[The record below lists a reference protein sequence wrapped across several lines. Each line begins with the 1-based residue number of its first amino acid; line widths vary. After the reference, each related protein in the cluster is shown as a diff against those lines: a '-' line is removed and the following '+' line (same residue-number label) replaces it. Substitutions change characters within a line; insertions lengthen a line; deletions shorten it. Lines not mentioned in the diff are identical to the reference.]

1 MLLAE
6 AVAASAEGPPVVSA
20 ALLVRLLLEATFVVV
35 RHWEERQLEQ
45 QLGPKQL
52 LQALAW

>member
-6 AVAASAEGPPVVSA
+6 AASAEGPPVVSA
-20 ALLVRLLLEATFVVV
+20 AALLVRLLLAATFVVV

-52 LQALAW
+52 LQALVW